1 MFCTAYAPSV
11 RIWDMR
17 YRRWLDAV
25 LAADIDATQV
35 LMVDDG
41 SSVLPGWP
49 DTPVYSGDTLA
60 DAAPLV
66 GRAGQVLFHFTE
78 HLGRLDVMN
87 FPGWHRS
94 FAFAVAYAEA
104 AGFDRVIH
112 LESDAFLVSPR
123 MRAYVR
129 ARTRGW
135 TAMWC
140 EKYQFPEIAV
150 QVIGGDQLP
159 ALAAFAREPYAGL
172 IGTLPEFAL
181 PYTNIERDLV
191 GDRYGEAETDV
202 PRTADFACQVPCQR
216 EPRYYWWL
224 RPVPRPEP
232 AGAEARIDFIF
243 GTSGNVDGRTLEGWA
258 EPEAGLQWMISVASE
273 FALPAL
279 APANG
284 YDVVAW
290 VVPNLPM
297 QRPRL
302 QRLILQLNQTVVAEF
317 DVDEEMYIG
326 CALPVSSLRRDG
338 TDRLRLLHPDAVSPS
353 SVGESDD
360 TRLLAVALRQLSLV
374 PR

>member
-1 MFCTAYAPSV
+1 M
-11 RIWDMR
+11 RIWNTR

-25 LAADIDATQV
+25 LAADVDATQV
-35 LMVDDG
+35 LIVDDG
-41 SSVLPGWP
+41 SSVLPGWT
-49 DTPVYSGDTLA
+49 DTPIYSGSTLA
-60 DAAPLV
+60 DAAALAERSGP
-66 GRAGQVLFHFTE
+66 ALFHFTE

-150 QVIGGDQLP
+150 QVIGTDQLP
-159 ALAAFAREPYAGL
+159 ALVAFARAPYAGL

-181 PYTNIERDLV
+181 PCTEIERDMV
-191 GDRYGEAETDV
+191 GDRYGEAEKDV

-216 EPRYYWWL
+216 EPGYYWWL
-224 RPVPRPEP
+224 SEPPTPEAPP
-232 AGAEARIDFIF
+232 AERRIDFIF
-243 GTSGNVDGRTLEGWA
+243 GRSGNADGHAFEGWA
-258 EPEAGLQWMISVASE
+258 EPEATQQWMISVASV

-279 APANG
+279 APAIE
-284 YDVVAW
+284 YELVAW
-290 VVPNLPM
+290 VIPYLAM
-297 QRPRL
+297 QQPRL
-302 QRLILQLNQTVVAEF
+302 QRLILQVNQTVAAEF
-317 DVDEEMYIG
+317 DIDEEQYIG
-326 CALPVSSLRRDG
+326 CALPAALFRRDG
-338 TDRLRLLHPDAVSPS
+338 TDRLLLLHPDAVSPRS
-353 SVGESDD
+353 LGESDD
-360 TRLLAVALRQLSLV
+360 ERMLAVALRRLSLIA
-374 PR
+374 R